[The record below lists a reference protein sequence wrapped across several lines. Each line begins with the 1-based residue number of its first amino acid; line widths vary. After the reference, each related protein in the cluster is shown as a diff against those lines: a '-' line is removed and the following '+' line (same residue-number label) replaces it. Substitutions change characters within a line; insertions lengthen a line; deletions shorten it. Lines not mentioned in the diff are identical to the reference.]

1 MNKIKVIESTNNEY
15 PKNLLKIS
23 KYPKK
28 LYAIGN
34 INLLTQTS
42 IAIVG
47 SRDCTKYGYVQA
59 MKFSKEISKHGICI
73 ISGLAIGIDS
83 AAHLGASKEIGRT
96 IAVLGGGFE
105 TKYCEE
111 NLEVFNTILNN
122 DGCIVTE
129 YEPGTEKN
137 SKYFPIRNRIIS
149 GISEGVLIVE
159 AKLKSGSLITAR
171 YAKEQEKNLFC
182 IPSNLDVKNGV
193 GTNRLIQSGAKLV
206 VTPQDILKEY
216 NINNLKEENIE
227 NYENEKIINE
237 EYKIVY
243 NVLLQMPQNINN
255 ISKKCGLNIIET
267 TQILTMLE
275 IENLVQ
281 RLPGNEFSKIE

>member
-1 MNKIKVIESTNNEY
+1 MNKIKIIESTNNEY
-15 PKNLLKIS
+15 PQNLLKIS

-34 INLLTQTS
+34 TNLLNQTS

-47 SRDCTKYGYVQA
+47 SRDCTKYGYTQA
-59 MKFSKEISKHGICI
+59 MRFAKEISKHGICI

-105 TKYCEE
+105 TEYCEE

-122 DGCIVTE
+122 DGCIITE
-129 YEPGTEKN
+129 YEPKTEKN

-171 YAKEQEKNLFC
+171 YAQEQGKNLFC
-182 IPSNLDVKNGV
+182 IPSNLEVKNGV

-206 VTPQDILKEY
+206 ITPQDILQEY
-216 NINNLKEENIE
+216 NINNLDEEKIE
-227 NYENEKIINE
+227 NYEDDKIVNE

-243 NVLLQMPQNINN
+243 DVLLQMPQNINN

-281 RLPGNEFSKIE
+281 RLPGNEFVKI